1 MFIILVFECENKFFF
16 FDINE
21 LSFIVDLLL
30 SCYSGFGI
38 DLILL
43 MVLFVYCIFEEFCW
57 FLLFVVVVV
66 KGKKIVRLNY

>member
-1 MFIILVFECENKFFF
+1 MFIILVFECKNKFYF

-43 MVLFVYCIFEEFCW
+43 MVLFVYCIFEEFC
-57 FLLFVVVVV
+57 
-66 KGKKIVRLNY
+66 